1 MPAVIKAYVR
11 HVDRFNRVVGRM
23 IMYMIFVMI
32 GVLLLASISRT
43 IFNINYLWT
52 IETAQFLMAA
62 YYLLGG
68 GYTLQLGSHVRMDL
82 LYGRWSPR
90 GKAIGDIVTSFF
102 LIFYLV
108 LLLYGGISSTE
119 YALQYGQKNYS
130 AWAPPL
136 APIKIIMVIG
146 IVMMLLQAISIFFKD
161 VAKVRGEDLTV
172 ETSS

>member
-1 MPAVIKAYVR
+1 MPKAIKVYVR
-11 HVDRFNRVVGRM
+11 YVDGFNRVVGRM
-23 IMYMIFVMI
+23 AMYMIFVMI
-32 GVLLLASISRT
+32 GVLLLSSVSRT
-43 IFNINYLWT
+43 IFDTYFIWI

-68 GYTLQLGSHVRMDL
+68 GYTMQLNSHVRMDL

-90 GKAIGDIVTSFF
+90 GKAIGDVLTSFF

-146 IVMMLLQAISIFFKD
+146 ITMMLLQVISIFFKD
-161 VAKVRGEDLTV
+161 VAKIRGVDLSV